1 MRRCFAFQK
10 FRAKTGR
17 EWETAAAAAACGRRV
32 APLHGKYEML
42 QLEGAAAVAERGAAQ
57 WEYYVDDG
65 VDGKRTGWYGYTAE
79 GSATTEELYHT
90 HARNAHMTQ
99 RFVASGHFTYEVD
112 LTASTQTNTRTGTRR
127 QIRRV
132 C

>member
-1 MRRCFAFQK
+1 MVEWSSGGCSAAIWRRS
-10 FRAKTGR
+10 RAERWDTMAR
-17 EWETAAAAAACGRRV
+17 AD
-32 APLHGKYEML
+32 
-42 QLEGAAAVAERGAAQ
+42 AVAERGAAQ

-127 QIRRV
+127 QIRRI